1 MPDSALARLGEE
13 LVRWKELLGGTI
25 IAFLALIW
33 RLGRKEQQREHRISD
48 LECWRD
54 EHVQYSQE
62 NKSTIEGI
70 SAHLGQQDVRMA
82 SISQQAAN
90 LQANLVDMREDI
102 RALSG
107 LRQPGGKRCYDPPP
121 EPSKFC
127 TEEDEDEEEDAAHAS

>member
-33 RLGRKEQQREHRISD
+33 RLGRKEQQREHRVEGLEKWRNEHSD
-48 LECWRD
+48 FSDANTQRID
-54 EHVQYSQE
+54 DIAQ
-62 NKSTIEGI
+62 
-70 SAHLGQQDVRMA
+70 HLCRQDVKLARIGQQVNGIRC
-82 SISQQAAN
+82 N
-90 LQANLVDMREDI
+90 VNDMREDI

-107 LRQPGGKRCYDPPP
+107 LRQPDGKRWYDPPP

>member
-25 IAFLALIW
+25 IAFLVWVW
-33 RLGRKEQQREHRISD
+33 RLGRKEQQRENRVEGLEKWRNEHSDFSDANTQRID
-48 LECWRD
+48 D
-54 EHVQYSQE
+54 IAQ
-62 NKSTIEGI
+62 
-70 SAHLGQQDVRMA
+70 HLCRQDVKLARIGQQVNGIRC
-82 SISQQAAN
+82 N
-90 LQANLVDMREDI
+90 VNDMREDI

-107 LRQPGGKRCYDPPP
+107 LRQPVGKRWYDQPP